1 MGLFYVKKS
10 ILASRGTYFFPHE
23 YGVSKMKQGIT
34 FFILFAAVAAYLAGS
49 TLESMILLMVGAV
62 LESIF
67 WFRLLRCNESAS
79 KLKN

>member
-1 MGLFYVKKS
+1 
-10 ILASRGTYFFPHE
+10 
-23 YGVSKMKQGIT
+23 MKHGIT

>member
-10 ILASRGTYFFPHE
+10 ILASTRDIFFPHE
-23 YGVSKMKQGIT
+23 YEVSKMKQGIT

-49 TLESMILLMVGAV
+49 TVESMIFLMVGAV

-67 WFRLLRCNESAS
+67 WFRLLWRNETTS
-79 KLKN
+79 KLKD